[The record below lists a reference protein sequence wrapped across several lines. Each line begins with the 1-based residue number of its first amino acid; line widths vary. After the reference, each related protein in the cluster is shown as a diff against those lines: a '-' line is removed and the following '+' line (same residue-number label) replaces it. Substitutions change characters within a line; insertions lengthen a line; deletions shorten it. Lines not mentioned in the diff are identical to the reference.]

1 MALAQGSFVAL
12 SREVSG
18 ISGSYGKKP
27 LFGRITN
34 AAAPWDI
41 LWENGL
47 TSSSIPSAQL
57 DEINFFSLNNY
68 VARVTD
74 SSGEGVSGYYDGI
87 VVSSYSRAPGGA
99 NPVSFRL
106 LKTIN
111 GTNQWLEIAAS
122 QEERLENR

>member
-18 ISGSYGKKP
+18 ISGAYGKKP

-47 TSSSIPSAQL
+47 TASSIPSAQL
-57 DEINFFSLNNY
+57 DEVNFLALDPF
-68 VARVTD
+68 VGRVLD

-87 VVSSYSRAPGGA
+87 VVSSYTRAPGGA

-111 GTNQWLEIAAS
+111 GTNQWLEIRSS
-122 QEERLENR
+122 QVNPLEGR